1 MSLFVCKVLGC
12 ANDGVEYN
20 FDDESVIV
28 AECGGCKSVLS
39 VQPVVV
45 SDE

>member
-1 MSLFVCKVLGC
+1 MALFVCNVSGC

-20 FDDESVIV
+20 FDDESVTV
-28 AECGGCKSVLS
+28 AMCGGCKTVLS
-39 VQPVVV
+39 VQLVVV